1 MTTAPRSTL
10 GVAPPRRGGMT
21 LVEIIL
27 AIGIVVLMMGSVYAF
42 YSGALDTRQRIT
54 DAAERISSV
63 RAVMA
68 RITRELRGAMVFMA
82 PRIEEEGVDVEGLAG
97 DASQADVTDVA
108 DVAAGKAT
116 PANVTSVLSRLET
129 IGVEGGTDHVEFA
142 TVGLPGPSAWAYSEA
157 TDSDTV
163 IQAVADIE
171 LIGYRLRVEE
181 DGAGNA
187 IGIIGLER
195 SRKKELIPSGPVE
208 DADKDTEWVLVSR
221 HIKFL
226 RLRYWQGDATVASD
240 AGGAEQAEPWSDG
253 WGGGDM
259 PKAIEVTLGFKPL
272 PEDCEPEDYP
282 YQMFRRMIY
291 IPAAGK
297 SIISTAGRGLGGGT
311 RR

>member
-1 MTTAPRSTL
+1 
-10 GVAPPRRGGMT
+10 MT

-42 YSGALDTRQRIT
+42 YSGALETRQRIT
-54 DAAERISSV
+54 DAAERVSSV

-68 RITRELRGAMVFMA
+68 RITRELRGAMVFTA
-82 PRIEEEGVDVEGLAG
+82 PRIEEEDVDAEGLVA
-97 DASQADVTDVA
+97 DASETDVTDVS

-116 PANVTSVLSRLET
+116 PENMMKLASRLVT
-129 IGVEGGTDHVEFA
+129 IGVEGGSDQVEFA
-142 TVGLPGPSAWAYSEA
+142 TVGLPGPSAWAYSES

-163 IQAVADIE
+163 IRAAADVE

-181 DGAGNA
+181 DEAGNA

-195 SRKKELIPSGPVE
+195 SRKKELIPSDLVE
-208 DADKDTEWVLVSR
+208 DEDKDTEWVLVSR

-226 RLRYWQGDATVASD
+226 RLRYWQGDATVATGE
-240 AGGAEQAEPWSDG
+240 GGTEQMEPWADG

-282 YQMFRRMIY
+282 YQTFRRMIY

-297 SIISTAGRGLGGGT
+297 GMMSTAGAGLGGRT
-311 RR
+311 RQ